1 MGTFAFQW
9 TVPSYCLQQAWCVA
23 VQKAEFQIYH
33 ILTCVFHEMSTP
45 SLSTYSGSFH
55 CHASEIF
62 LWSEI
67 WWNMGTFPHS
77 IHSEVLQ
84 SEVLRL
90 MVKCSYIAPSQT
102 SVTISKLECCPCSF
116 WVGLCQAHPKIN
128 SQVIFF
134 PLRIA
139 PTLLVTDDSNQ
150 HTLHWDSF
158 LWESCRGILQRSASC
173 RASRISVHFVF
184 FSGSCFI
191 LLFFAM

>member
-1 MGTFAFQW
+1 M
-9 TVPSYCLQQAWCVA
+9 
-23 VQKAEFQIYH
+23 
-33 ILTCVFHEMSTP
+33 
-45 SLSTYSGSFH
+45 

-67 WWNMGTFPHS
+67 WWSMGTIAHS
-77 IHSEVLQ
+77 THSEVLQ

-90 MVKCSYIAPSQT
+90 MVKCSYIAASQT

-134 PLRIA
+134 PLGIA
-139 PTLLVTDDSNQ
+139 PTLLVTDESNQ
-150 HTLHWDSF
+150 HTLHWNSF

-173 RASRISVHFVF
+173 RASRISEHFVL

-191 LLFFAM
+191 LLFVAMKMGESKPHLHSSCRRVKWSHLCPFILAVTVMILTLRNLPSLEAWMGS